1 MDDMPEQDRAA
12 LVALLDQA
20 LRDETRTEPPPETEQ
35 GEWLYADTELS
46 QPDANG
52 WMTRVPIEPRWSC
65 ARWWPGRSWPGEAGC
80 PTGSGRSTPAIC

>member
-20 LRDETRTEPPPETEQ
+20 LRDETRTEPPLEAEQ

-46 QPDANG
+46 QPDENG
-52 WMTRVPIEPRWSC
+52 WMTRVPRVRHRGGVSLSDPQLASEKG
-65 ARWWPGRSWPGEAGC
+65 A
-80 PTGSGRSTPAIC
+80 